1 MSYPTGHRS
10 LLEIMV
16 YRCIYMLVIN
26 AEIRKQPPK
35 SKFTLETAAYESLKK
50 FGE

>member
-1 MSYPTGHRS
+1 
-10 LLEIMV
+10 
-16 YRCIYMLVIN
+16 MLIIN

-35 SKFTLETAAYESLKK
+35 SKFTLETAAYGSMKK